1 MSMYWRVMR
10 LVRPYLKQI
19 LFSVF
24 FMVVFS
30 VLSGVGFL
38 MLIPF
43 LDALFL
49 QNPDQIESGRQVADA
64 VVRDGMSLEVLR
76 DELMGRL
83 TSLLMHGTRE
93 ESLRRIV
100 LVFFGLV
107 LIRNITGY
115 VQFLFTDYVQLSF
128 IRDLRERLYD
138 KFTELPLAYFH
149 RHRTGELMSRATNDV
164 MVMNRCVNMSFTN
177 LSRDPILIVM
187 YLGTALLMSWRL
199 TLIALILL
207 PLSLGIIM
215 VLGKL
220 LRRYSRRQQEAMA
233 VLTARLQETIT
244 SIRVIK
250 AFTGEKRERASFR
263 IESQRLWHTVL
274 KMARFQRLS
283 SPLTEQLSM
292 LVGLFILWYGGRQ
305 VLAGDS
311 LTPSQFIT
319 FLFAVFSLGK
329 PIKELSLVNG
339 AIQEGMAAAER
350 FFEVI
355 DHPLEVEESPDAVRL
370 DQVKGRVEFRNV
382 RFSYDSKDGE
392 VLRGIDLVVE
402 PGESVALVGPSGA
415 GKSTFVDLI
424 PRFYDPTGGQVL
436 LDGWDLR
443 ELQLQSLRESM
454 GVVTQDVILFNDS
467 ILANI
472 AYGRPEARREEIEAA
487 ARAANAQEFIL
498 RLPMGYDTMIGD
510 RGLKLSGGQRQ
521 RLSIA
526 RAILSNPPVMIL
538 DEATS
543 ALDTESEL
551 LVQEAIDHL
560 MANRTTF
567 VIAHRL
573 STIQNVDRICVLED
587 GRIVQTGS
595 HEALLA
601 EGGLYCHL
609 HNLQFRS

>member
-1 MSMYWRVMR
+1 MTMYWRVLR

-24 FMVVFS
+24 FMIVFS

-49 QNPDQIESGRQVADA
+49 ADPDKVEAGRQAAEAVASEGFSIEA
-64 VVRDGMSLEVLR
+64 LR
-76 DELMGRL
+76 DDLMGRM
-83 TSLLMHGTRE
+83 TDLLMHGTRE
-93 ESLRRIV
+93 DSLRRIV
-100 LVFFGLV
+100 LVFFTIV
-107 LIRNITGY
+107 LIRNIAGY
-115 VQFLFTDYVQLSF
+115 VQFLFTDYVQLSY
-128 IRDLRERLYD
+128 IRDLRERMYD
-138 KFTELPLAYFH
+138 KFTELPLSYYH
-149 RHRTGELMSRATNDV
+149 RHRAGELMSRATNDV

-187 YLGTALLMSWRL
+187 YLGTAMLMSWRL
-199 TLIALILL
+199 TLIALVLL
-207 PLSLGIIM
+207 PASLLIIM
-215 VLGKL
+215 ALGKL

-250 AFTGEKRERASFR
+250 AFTGEERERAGFR
-263 IESQRLWHTVL
+263 IESRRLWRTVL

-305 VLAGDS
+305 VLSGDS
-311 LTPSQFIT
+311 LSPSHFIT

-329 PIKELSLVNG
+329 PIKELSQVNG

-355 DHPLEVEESPDAVRL
+355 DHPLEIDEKPDAVVL
-370 DQVKGRVEFRNV
+370 GDVKGRLEFRDV
-382 RFSYDSKDGE
+382 RFAYDEADGE
-392 VLRGIDLVVE
+392 VLRGINLIAE
-402 PGESVALVGPSGA
+402 PGESIALVGPSGA
-415 GKSTFVDLI
+415 GKSTLVDLI
-424 PRFYDPTGGQVL
+424 PRFYDPASGKVL
-436 LDGWDLR
+436 LDDIDLCD
-443 ELQLQSLRESM
+443 LTLQSMRESM

-472 AYGRPEARREEIEAA
+472 AYGCPGARREEIEAA
-487 ARAANAQEFIL
+487 ARAANAHEFIL
-498 RLPMGYDTMIGD
+498 RLPRGYETMIGD

-560 MANRTTF
+560 MMNRTTF

-587 GRIVQTGS
+587 GKIIQSGT
-595 HEALLA
+595 HEELLD
-601 EGGLYCHL
+601 EGGLYQHL
-609 HNLQFRS
+609 YDLQFRS

>member
-1 MSMYWRVMR
+1 MSMYWRVLR

-19 LFSVF
+19 LLSVF
-24 FMVVFS
+24 FMVIYS

-43 LDALFL
+43 LDALFKDAP
-49 QNPDQIESGRQVADA
+49 PDAARAAAAAAEGF
-64 VVRDGMSLEVLR
+64 SLEALR
-76 DELMGRL
+76 DQLLAWLSG
-83 TSLLMHGTRE
+83 LLMQGTRE
-93 ESLRRIV
+93 EALRRIV

-107 LIRNITGY
+107 LVRNIAGY

-128 IRDLRERLYD
+128 IRDLRERLFE
-138 KFTELPLAYFH
+138 KFTELPLSYYH
-149 RHRTGELMSRATNDV
+149 RHRAGELMSRATNDV
-164 MVMNRCVNMSFTN
+164 LVMNRCVNMSFTN
-177 LSRDPILIVM
+177 LSRDPLLIAM

-199 TLIALILL
+199 TLIALVLL
-207 PLSLGIIM
+207 PVSLGIILA
-215 VLGKL
+215 LGRL

-250 AFTGEKRERASFR
+250 AFSGEARENAGFR
-263 IESQRLWHTVL
+263 VESRRLWRAVL

-311 LTPSQFIT
+311 LPPSAFIT
-319 FLFAVFSLGK
+319 FLFAIFSLGK
-329 PIKELSLVNG
+329 PIKELSLING

-355 DHPLEVEESPDAVRL
+355 DHPLEIEERPGAEALVA
-370 DQVKGRVEFRNV
+370 VKGRVEFRGV
-382 RFSYDSKDGE
+382 RFAYDAGDGE
-392 VLRGIDLVVE
+392 VLRGIDLTAE
-402 PGESVALVGPSGA
+402 PGTSVALVGPSGA
-415 GKSTFVDLI
+415 GKSTLVDLI
-424 PRFYDPTGGQVL
+424 PRFYDPDAGAVL
-436 LDGWDLR
+436 LDGRDLR
-443 ELQLQSLRESM
+443 DLTLASLRAAV
-454 GVVTQDVILFNDS
+454 GVVTQDVILFNDTVR
-467 ILANI
+467 ANI

-487 ARAANAQEFIL
+487 ARAANADEFIR
-498 RLPMGYDTMIGD
+498 RLPHGYDTVIGD

-543 ALDTESEL
+543 ALDTESEQ
-551 LVQEAIDHL
+551 LVQEAIDRL
-560 MANRTTF
+560 MAARTTF

-573 STIQNVDRICVLED
+573 STIQNADRICVLD
-587 GRIVQTGS
+587 AGRIVQSGT
-595 HEALLA
+595 HAELLA
-601 EGGLYCHL
+601 AGGLYGRL
-609 HNLQFRS
+609 HELQFRV

>member
-1 MSMYWRVMR
+1 MTMYWRVLR

-19 LFSVF
+19 LLSVS
-24 FMVVFS
+24 FMIVFS

-49 QNPDQIESGRQVADA
+49 TDPDKVEAGRQVAEA
-64 VVRDGMSLEVLR
+64 VTSEGFSIEALR
-76 DELMGRL
+76 DDLLGRM
-83 TSLLMHGTRE
+83 TDLLMHGTRE
-93 ESLRRIV
+93 ESLRRVV
-100 LVFFGLV
+100 LVFFTIV
-107 LIRNITGY
+107 LIRNIAGY
-115 VQFLFTDYVQLSF
+115 VQFLFTDYVQLSY

-138 KFTELPLAYFH
+138 KFTELPLSYFH

-164 MVMNRCVNMSFTN
+164 MIMNRCVNMSFTN

-187 YLGTALLMSWRL
+187 YLGTATLMSWRL

-215 VLGKL
+215 ALGKL

-250 AFTGEKRERASFR
+250 AFTGEDRERAAFR
-263 IESQRLWHTVL
+263 VESRRLWRTVL

-311 LTPSQFIT
+311 LSPSHFIT

-355 DHPLEVEESPDAVRL
+355 DHPLEIDEKPDAVVL
-370 DQVKGRVEFRNV
+370 GDVKGRLEFQDV
-382 RFSYDSKDGE
+382 RFAYDEADGE
-392 VLRGIDLVVE
+392 VLRGISLTAE
-402 PGESVALVGPSGA
+402 PGESIALVGPSGA
-415 GKSTFVDLI
+415 GKSTLVDLI
-424 PRFYDPTGGQVL
+424 PRFYDPVSGRVL
-436 LDGWDLR
+436 LDGVDLR
-443 ELQLQSLRESM
+443 DLALQPMRESM

-472 AYGRPEARREEIEAA
+472 AYGRPSARREEIEAA
-487 ARAANAQEFIL
+487 ARAANAHEFIS
-498 RLPMGYDTMIGD
+498 RLPRGYETMIGD

-560 MANRTTF
+560 MMNRTTF

-573 STIQNVDRICVLED
+573 STIQNVDRICVLEA
-587 GRIVQTGS
+587 GKIVQSGT
-595 HEALLA
+595 HEQLLA
-601 EGGLYCHL
+601 EGGLYQHL
-609 HNLQFRS
+609 YDLQFRS